1 MSEKRRHFPHAIG
14 SSNWHFQWCTKYRY
28 KVFVSEYV
36 KSMCILALQE
46 AAKRYKI
53 EIQEMEVQPEHI
65 HMIATIPLSMSPT
78 KALNLI
84 KGFTAR
90 LLFKMFPKL
99 RLRYPKGHIWSPG
112 KFAISVGYITLEK
125 AKQYV
130 KNQKAHHADTIL
142 LAGIPAASE
151 ASSSPK
157 ANPLGRGGCQQK
169 QVHEYQRKPRHRNYR
184 RRTIG
189 KDARVGG
196 KADVVWRYRS

>member
-1 MSEKRRHFPHAIG
+1 MRRTMMSLTEVRLMSEKRRHFPHAIG

-157 ANPLGRGGCQQK
+157 ANPLERGGCQK
-169 QVHEYQRKPRHRNYR
+169 L
-184 RRTIG
+184 
-189 KDARVGG
+189 RVLNI
-196 KADVVWRYRS
+196 